1 LKPQLTL
8 CLSCSLVY
16 CLLRLPETRGKSYG
30 ELEVLFENRVPAWKF
45 AKTKVDQF
53 DLGEDASTPV
63 QATEIKEDFGK
74 VEDTGKVTY
83 R

>member
-1 LKPQLTL
+1 M
-8 CLSCSLVY
+8 
-16 CLLRLPETRGKSYG
+16 
-30 ELEVLFENRVPAWKF
+30 PAWKF

-53 DLGEDASTPV
+53 DLGEDASAPV

-74 VEDTGKVTY
+74 VEDTVKVTY